1 MTDRYGKNTLDEIIQ
16 YLSSENSNAE
26 RVIKNKIEKQNL
38 EIIDLEK
45 KKTAEFKNTIEN
57 LLKNKEEELVVVQSQ
72 KPEEVKK
79 PIDDENVNEQKQSV
93 IKSIENISR
102 EVTSIQQRIDEYI
115 AKRTEL
121 NTDIQNLSQ
130 IKQSLVLMQSNI
142 SQKMEEHKSFLLKYN
157 LDINEVVKV
166 DFRLNLIEDKIK
178 SLTKQRSEIVES
190 LDGDD
195 NLYDKKKK
203 KEALFRT
210 AYELFTTKGIN
221 STAISD
227 IVEKAGVAK
236 GTFYLYFKDKYDI
249 KNKLIAHK
257 TKELFDHAE
266 IALEHSGI
274 TGLED
279 QLIFIIDDII
289 NILVNN
295 KPLLNFISKN
305 LVMGAL
311 KSAFWAEDE
320 GDKIFY
326 ERYLELVEADEHEYQ
341 DIDIMLFTILELA
354 GSTGYNSTSFRLARL
369 RWPKAKNLYLSKSTS
384 HFFIEPSV

>member
-1 MTDRYGKNTLDEIIQ
+1 MGKLE
-16 YLSSENSNAE
+16 SN
-26 RVIKNKIEKQNL
+26 KLQ
-38 EIIDLEK
+38 
-45 KKTAEFKNTIEN
+45 
-57 LLKNKEEELVVVQSQ
+57 
-72 KPEEVKK
+72 
-79 PIDDENVNEQKQSV
+79 
-93 IKSIENISR
+93 
-102 EVTSIQQRIDEYI
+102 
-115 AKRTEL
+115 KRTSLL
-121 NTDIQNLSQ
+121 NTAFN
-130 IKQSLVLMQSNI
+130 
-142 SQKMEEHKSFLLKYN
+142 
-157 LDINEVVKV
+157 
-166 DFRLNLIEDKIK
+166 
-178 SLTKQRSEIVES
+178 
-190 LDGDD
+190 
-195 NLYDKKKK
+195 
-203 KEALFRT
+203 
-210 AYELFTTKGIN
+210 LFTTKGVSKTSI
-221 STAISD
+221 AEIS
-227 IVEKAGVAK
+227 KNAGIAK

-257 TKELFDHAE
+257 TKELFDHAA

-354 GSTGYNSTSFRLARL
+354 GSTGYNSILFEEPVSIEKYKPFLYRTVRLIIQSH
-369 RWPKAKNLYLSKSTS
+369 SK
-384 HFFIEPSV
+384 

>member
-1 MTDRYGKNTLDEIIQ
+1 MGRVE
-16 YLSSENSNAE
+16 EN
-26 RVIKNKIEKQNL
+26 
-38 EIIDLEK
+38 
-45 KKTAEFKNTIEN
+45 
-57 LLKNKEEELVVVQSQ
+57 
-72 KPEEVKK
+72 
-79 PIDDENVNEQKQSV
+79 
-93 IKSIENISR
+93 
-102 EVTSIQQRIDEYI
+102 
-115 AKRTEL
+115 
-121 NTDIQNLSQ
+121 
-130 IKQSLVLMQSNI
+130 
-142 SQKMEEHKSFLLKYN
+142 
-157 LDINEVVKV
+157 
-166 DFRLNLIEDKIK
+166 
-178 SLTKQRSEIVES
+178 
-190 LDGDD
+190 
-195 NLYDKKKK
+195 KKKK

-257 TKELFDHAE
+257 TKELFDHAA

-311 KSAFWAEDE
+311 KSAFWVEDE

-354 GSTGYNSTSFRLARL
+354 GSTGYNSILFEEPVSIEKYKPFLYRTVRLIIQ
-369 RWPKAKNLYLSKSTS
+369 S
-384 HFFIEPSV
+384 HRK